1 MVDLSYIV
9 TMRVVRMCVLH
20 WEALS
25 TSGISAS
32 ATTRVFFK
40 VFLKYV

>member
-1 MVDLSYIV
+1 MVDLSCIV
-9 TMRVVRMCVLH
+9 IMRIVRMCVLH

-32 ATTRVFFK
+32 DTTRVFFK
-40 VFLKYV
+40 EMGF